1 MNEWWIEC
9 ANYNMTKFWMNS
21 GIEEPDL
28 LHSIY
33 NPKNI
38 EPPKEDIFDSFKT
51 DKFDLN
57 KPINWRVYNVLGIF
71 YNLSFEEFNQK
82 TMGENKALIR

>member
-1 MNEWWIEC
+1 MEC
-9 ANYNMTKFWMNS
+9 AGYNMTEFWINA
-21 GIEEPDL
+21 GIEEPE
-28 LHSIY
+28 LHLSIY

-38 EPPKEDIFDSFKT
+38 EAPQTADIFLNSIKM

-71 YNLSFEEFNQK
+71 NNLSFEEFNLK
-82 TMGENKALIR
+82 PMGENKSLIR